1 MPQPPT
7 LGRTMVIR
15 MPVQEVRQYI
25 ESHISL
31 WLPLDDDDLLVQGL
45 HDLLVEQQGQAPDR
59 FDNNARYPDV
69 LASPFFLGLD
79 A

>member
-1 MPQPPT
+1 
-7 LGRTMVIR
+7 
-15 MPVQEVRQYI
+15 
-25 ESHISL
+25 
-31 WLPLDDDDLLVQGL
+31 VQGL
-45 HDLLVEQQGQAPDR
+45 HDLLVEQQGQVPDR